1 MAYDKAKWHF
11 DAEDFPSNLAITQGG
26 VHIAFFYRWMLENDF
41 ASDEL
46 FEDAKEEKNLI
57 KAGQYSVL
65 NFLFEFLD
73 GVLLDEDLNDSGADF
88 ANHYY
93 EDKNNFGHYLSD
105 YSHLDFE
112 HLPDMDDRLYGV
124 MYSEAN
130 YKKVKEVMDRRYK
143 EFLTW
148 KIT

>member
-1 MAYDKAKWHF
+1 
-11 DAEDFPSNLAITQGG
+11 
-26 VHIAFFYRWMLENDF
+26 MLENDF

-46 FEDAKEEKNLI
+46 FEDAEEEINLI

-93 EDKNNFGHYLSD
+93 EDKNNFADNFGNYLSD

-112 HLPDMDDRLYGV
+112 YLQDMDDRLYGV

-130 YKKVKEVMDRRYK
+130 YKKVKELMDRRYK
-143 EFLTW
+143 EFLMW